1 MRDAVHAFGAGA
13 DAMLA
18 PPGTAE
24 APPPMNLQRRHFI
37 LATLAG
43 SGVLLTGCSTLEAV
57 GALLGN
63 QLNFSQGQLQ
73 QALNRN
79 FPKHYD
85 KLGGLVSMTLL
96 NPRLSIPQGSSRL
109 RLDFDLGV
117 GALGGDSS
125 RPDGHFALTSA
136 LRWDSGTR
144 GLHLLDPALEAVDV
158 PALGGVMNSSARG
171 LLNTWLAQYARD
183 EPVYRFDNSLLD
195 RLGSRRIGRTDIENG
210 QVTVHLDQ

>member
-1 MRDAVHAFGAGA
+1 MNQRRRILLAGLTGGCL
-13 DAMLA
+13 MLA
-18 PPGTAE
+18 
-24 APPPMNLQRRHFI
+24 
-37 LATLAG
+37 
-43 SGVLLTGCSTLEAV
+43 GCSTLEAV
-57 GALLGN
+57 SALLGN

-85 KLGGLVSMTLL
+85 KMGGLVSMTLL

-117 GALGGDSS
+117 GALGSDSNN
-125 RPDGHFALTSA
+125 PDGHFALTSA
-136 LRWDSGTR
+136 LRWNPSTR
-144 GLHLLDPALEAVDV
+144 GLHLLEPALEHVEV

-171 LLNTWLAQYARD
+171 LLNSWLAQYARD

-195 RLGSRRIGRTDIENG
+195 RLGSRRVGRTDIENG